1 MTRLRARSESAA
13 SAAVLVP
20 SGHDFDVRSNPSTSG
35 GTLLTLIVPG
45 ADAYGV
51 AQASNSSL
59 IALVKIG
66 G

>member
-1 MTRLRARSESAA
+1 MSRR
-13 SAAVLVP
+13 VL
-20 SGHDFDVRSNPSTSG
+20 S
-35 GTLLTLIVPG
+35 LLIVACSTITFTACESP
-45 ADAYGV
+45 GV